1 MDRSTI
7 ATAALVLIALT
18 MLSIGAALW
27 LPILSAQREDAR
39 INADVEAILAHVPQ
53 SKR

>member
-1 MDRSTI
+1 MERTVL
-7 ATAALVLIALT
+7 TAALALFAIA

-39 INADVEAILAHVPQ
+39 INADVEAILAHAPPL
-53 SKR
+53 KR